1 MLNGFHGLKVGSW
14 HTCPKLF
21 TGSGKICVYII
32 FSSGNTFSYAHFTLL
47 SPQLLKW
54 YRDKVWLI
62 KLLSYGT
69 TILQNSTLICL
80 GLKMKS
86 IQRMWIIVLNLTL
99 FIGSSNLKK
108 LLLNLESMSTP
119 EIMSKNSP
127 DSYILLI
134 KYKRTSKACLLK
146 TMLWGWQVLPPF

>member
-1 MLNGFHGLKVGSW
+1 MAFKDL
-14 HTCPKLF
+14 KLF
-21 TGSGKICVYII
+21 LGILAPSYLQVQATFAFVLYCLLEIC
-32 FSSGNTFSYAHFTLL
+32 FHTLIL
-47 SPQLLKW
+47 LCFHHQLQKW
-54 YRDKVWLI
+54 NKDEVWLI

-69 TILQNSTLICL
+69 TIFQNSTLICL

-99 FIGSSNLKK
+99 FISSSNLKK

-127 DSYILLI
+127 ESYIVLI

-146 TMLWGWQVLPPF
+146 TTLWGWQILPSF